1 MYGAAIGELR
11 DLFAA
16 TEAIC
21 NNYSF
26 IFSTFDGGH
35 QDAVGE
41 RGGNGVF
48 LLLKTEGT
56 GHAAAAG
63 VEQLDLSAGRAE

>member
-16 TEAIC
+16 AEAIC
-21 NNYSF
+21 NNDCF
-26 IFSTFDGGH
+26 LFGAFDSGH
-35 QDAVGE
+35 QNAIGE
-41 RGGNGVF
+41 GSGNGVF

-63 VEQLDLSAGRAE
+63 VEQLDLSAGCAQ

>member
-1 MYGAAIGELR
+1 MDGAAIGELG

-21 NNYSF
+21 NNDCF
-26 IFSTFDGGH
+26 LFGGFDGRH

-63 VEQLDLSAGRAE
+63 IEQFDLSAGCAE

>member
-1 MYGAAIGELR
+1 MDGTAIGELR

-21 NNYSF
+21 NNDCF
-26 IFSTFDGGH
+26 LLGAFDGRH
-35 QDAVGE
+35 QDAIGE

-48 LLLKTEGT
+48 FLLKTEGAS
-56 GHAAAAG
+56 HAAAAG
-63 VEQLDLSAGRAE
+63 VEQLDLRAGRAE